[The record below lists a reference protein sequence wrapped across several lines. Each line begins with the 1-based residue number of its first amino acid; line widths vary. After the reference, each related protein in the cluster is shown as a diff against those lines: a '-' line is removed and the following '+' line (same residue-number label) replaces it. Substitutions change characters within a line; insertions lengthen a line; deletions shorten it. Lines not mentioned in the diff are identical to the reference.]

1 MTKTPAIHTRKLWL
15 SLRQQLEAERAARL
29 SNFARNRG
37 YDSTLDYFLPAVSLG
52 LKVSGISGWGR
63 RNAMDVVL
71 REYELPFAN
80 LPQAF
85 DGYQILHLT
94 DLHIDSLPGV
104 EDVIRKLVAPLRPDL
119 CVMTGDYRWKSRGAY
134 TEKALGPLQA
144 IVNSITAKDGIF
156 ATLGNHDTHH
166 VVEPLE
172 KMGIQALINE
182 SVHICRDDN
191 DFLITGT
198 DDPHAY
204 YTEHALHA
212 LRAEEGDFKLALI
225 HSPEMY
231 REAAAADYDLY
242 LSGHTHAG
250 QICLPG
256 GYPVVR
262 HLNKGKNLYRGFWR
276 EADMLGYT
284 SPGCGVSGVPVRFN
298 TQGEVTLFTLCTRP
312 EPSSA

>member
-1 MTKTPAIHTRKLWL
+1 MTKTPGIQTRELWL

-29 SNFARNRG
+29 SSFARKRG
-37 YDSTLDYFLPAVSLG
+37 YDSTLDYFLPAVDLG

-63 RNAMDVVL
+63 KNAMHVVL
-71 REYELPFAN
+71 REYALPFAK

-104 EDVIRKLVAPLRPDL
+104 EDVICDLVEPLRPDL

-134 TEKALGPLQA
+134 TEKVLGPLRS
-144 IVNSITAKDGIF
+144 IVNCIAPKDGIY

-172 KMGIQALINE
+172 NMDVQMLINE
-182 SVHICRDDN
+182 SVHIYRGN
-191 DFLITGT
+191 NNLLITGT

-204 YTEHALHA
+204 YTQQALHA
-212 LRAEEGDFKLALI
+212 LQGEEGDFKLALI

-231 REAAAADYDLY
+231 REAAAAGYDLY

-262 HLNKGKNLYRGFWR
+262 HLNKGKDLYRGFWR

-284 SPGCGVSGVPVRFN
+284 SSGCGVSGIPVRFN
-298 TQGEVTLFTLCTRP
+298 TQGEVTLFTLRK
-312 EPSSA
+312 A